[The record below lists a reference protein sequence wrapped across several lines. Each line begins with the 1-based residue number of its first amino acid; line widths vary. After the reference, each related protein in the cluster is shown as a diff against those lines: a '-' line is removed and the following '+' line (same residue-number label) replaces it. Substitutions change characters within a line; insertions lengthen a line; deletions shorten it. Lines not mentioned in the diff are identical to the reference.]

1 MTTIPLY
8 EMRLE
13 EADACVVAVRS
24 EREPVRRVRL
34 AQTFLSD
41 PALPREQ
48 RKAIQQLLLR
58 ATIERL
64 RPSSSAPPPV

>member
-1 MTTIPLY
+1 MRLTPRFRARTLRRPMTTIPLY

-48 RKAIQQLLLR
+48 RKAI
-58 ATIERL
+58 
-64 RPSSSAPPPV
+64 